1 MTVGGI
7 NDNFPGAL
15 ALSRYHRQAVPAAFA
30 LFWGDSSAHHNYCQT
45 KPLSQLFTIH
55 PTHPQARLLA
65 SAADIIRAGGIAAVP
80 TDTTYALVCQPG
92 DKTAVD
98 RLRRL
103 RRLPAQHYFAL
114 LCADLSVL
122 GQYAKVDNTSFRLL
136 KHYTPG
142 PFTFVLPAT
151 RDVPRR
157 LVHAKRKTVGL
168 RVPDHVVLNALLQQL
183 EGPLI
188 TSTLRLPDDDLPLTD
203 ALEIRDR
210 LQRQIDLVI
219 EAGSVGVAATTVIDL
234 TSGMPEL
241 VRQGLGEFE

>member
-1 MTVGGI
+1 MSLLC
-7 NDNFPGAL
+7 FGAP
-15 ALSRYHRQAVPAAFA
+15 SKSHVN
-30 LFWGDSSAHHNYCQT
+30 HCQT
-45 KPLSQLFTIH
+45 KILSQLLNIH

-65 SAADIIRAGGIAAVP
+65 TAADIIRRGGVAAVP

-98 RLRRL
+98 KIRRL

-122 GQYAKVDNTSFRLL
+122 GQYAKVDNTSFRIL

-157 LVHAKRKTVGL
+157 LVHAKRKTLGL
-168 RVPDHVVLNALLQQL
+168 RVPDHVVLRALLEQL

-188 TSTLRLPDDDLPLTD
+188 TSTLRMPEDDLPLTD

-219 EAGSVGVAATTVIDL
+219 DAGPIGVAATTVVDL
-234 TSGMPEL
+234 TLGVPEL

>member
-1 MTVGGI
+1 M
-7 NDNFPGAL
+7 
-15 ALSRYHRQAVPAAFA
+15 
-30 LFWGDSSAHHNYCQT
+30 
-45 KPLSQLFTIH
+45 SQLFSVH

-65 SAADIIRAGGIAAVP
+65 GAAALIRDGGVAAVP
-80 TDTTYALVCQPG
+80 TDTTYALVCRLG

-98 RLRRL
+98 KIRRL

-122 GQYAKVDNTSFRLL
+122 GQYAKVDNTSFRTL
-136 KHYTPG
+136 KRYTPG

-168 RVPDHVVLNALLQQL
+168 RVPDHVVLHALLEHL
-183 EGPLI
+183 EAPLI
-188 TSTLRLPDDDLPLTD
+188 TSTLRMPGEELPLTD
-203 ALEIRDR
+203 AQEIRDR

-219 EAGSVGVAATTVIDL
+219 EAGPVGVEATTVVDL
-234 TSGMPEL
+234 TSGVPEL
-241 VRQGLGEFE
+241 VRQGLGVFE

>member
-1 MTVGGI
+1 M
-7 NDNFPGAL
+7 
-15 ALSRYHRQAVPAAFA
+15 ALSRYHLPAAATAFA
-30 LFWGDSSAHHNYCQT
+30 LFWGDTSANLNYCQT
-45 KPLSQLFTIH
+45 KILSQLFTIH

-65 SAADIIRAGGIAAVP
+65 SAVDIIRAGGIAAVP

-98 RLRRL
+98 KLRRL
-103 RRLPAQHYFAL
+103 RRLPAQHYFTL

-122 GQYAKVDNTSFRLL
+122 GQYAKVDNSSFRLL

-168 RVPDHVVLNALLQQL
+168 RVPDHVVLSALLEQL

-188 TSTLRLPDDDLPLTD
+188 TSTLRMPDDELPMTD

-210 LQRQIDLVI
+210 LQRQIDLVV
-219 EAGSVGVAATTVIDL
+219 EAGSVGVEATTVIDL
-234 TSGMPEL
+234 TTGMPEL